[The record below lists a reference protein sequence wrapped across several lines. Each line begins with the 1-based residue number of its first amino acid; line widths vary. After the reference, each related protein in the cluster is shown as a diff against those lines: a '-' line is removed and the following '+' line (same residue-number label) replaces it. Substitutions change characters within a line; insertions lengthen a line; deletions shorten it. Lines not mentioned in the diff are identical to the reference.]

1 MTVPPAGDAREEFV
15 ADMEGTMQG
24 ALTGSDPSLEG
35 DVEVDLAQING
46 NPIRARRPRA
56 MQTTVLTFLSTLTRG
71 FDSDFEAIQDEFTKT
86 VQSAFTIENVAN
98 ALQTPELTNKYGDF
112 IVTEAET
119 DGSIETL
126 SPTAAPTRKNKKS
139 KSKSK
144 SEKFESKI
152 SKSKKGK
159 SKESKKGK
167 EGKSESKASN
177 SKSKSSK
184 SESKSS
190 KSESK
195 SSKSESK
202 SSKEAKRAFANSLS
216 IHTSKVFN

>member
-112 IVTEAET
+112 IVTETET

-126 SPTAAPTRKNKKS
+126 VSIARDPELGLLIFATPHTTCNGTHHRAQRPLPRA
-139 KSKSK
+139 
-144 SEKFESKI
+144 KI
-152 SKSKKGK
+152 KRVSQ
-159 SKESKKGK
+159 
-167 EGKSESKASN
+167 KASQKN
-177 SKSKSSK
+177 L
-184 SESKSS
+184 
-190 KSESK
+190 
-195 SSKSESK
+195 
-202 SSKEAKRAFANSLS
+202 R
-216 IHTSKVFN
+216 VR